1 MISPTISSTI
11 SSTTALASSQTI
23 LSTQTTQITPVST
36 QDTQQTT
43 STVAIFI
50 SFIAAFI
57 VIGFLIAF
65 FTVCHHKRKRYS
77 LHTCTYTL
85 CGTKEV
91 VLAIRIYVTG
101 FGKTCI
107 VHTSDFANSK
117 VHKTQ

>member
-23 LSTQTTQITPVST
+23 LSTQTTQTTQITPVST

-50 SFIAAFI
+50 SSIAAFI

-65 FTVCHHKRKRYS
+65 FTVCHHKHKRYS
-77 LHTCTYTL
+77 LHTCT
-85 CGTKEV
+85 
-91 VLAIRIYVTG
+91 
-101 FGKTCI
+101 
-107 VHTSDFANSK
+107 
-117 VHKTQ
+117 